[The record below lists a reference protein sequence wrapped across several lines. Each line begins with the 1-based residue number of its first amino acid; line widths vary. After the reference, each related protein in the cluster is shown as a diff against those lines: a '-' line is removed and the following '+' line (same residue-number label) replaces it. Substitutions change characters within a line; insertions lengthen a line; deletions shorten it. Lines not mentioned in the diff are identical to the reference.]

1 MLAMVRGRRAVFRAL
16 LLLGVSG
23 VSAVPAACARSDH
36 GSIASDPP
44 LLGAPDGCAGLACQR
59 ALCTGARST
68 RVTGR
73 VTDPAGLRGLYD
85 VAVYVPSTLPSPVL
99 HGARCDLCAS
109 RQLVPVV
116 SALTDARGEF
126 VLDDVPVGKDIP
138 IVVEIGRWRRVT
150 SLDVEPCVETR
161 AADDAVRLPRRA
173 AEGDLPRIAV
183 TTGASDALEC
193 LLRSIGIADEEVVP
207 GDADPGSVHLF
218 RGKGGGG
225 IEGQPVIPDA
235 ADLWNDPARLARY
248 DIVALSCEGS
258 EADENKGGTDPEA
271 RSAMHAYAN
280 AGGHVFATHFQYT
293 WLKSSPAQDFRDIA
307 TWSGDKDVGDEYAID
322 TSFPKGQAL
331 ADWLVATGASA
342 TAGAIHLDDVTSSLG
357 QARTPPAQVWIR
369 KTAGAARYFSF
380 NTPVGALRADRCGR
394 VVFGDLHGFGLG
406 GSDYPAGCPADPKA
420 MSPQQL
426 ALEFLLFD
434 LFACVDDDRERP
446 VPPR

>member
-1 MLAMVRGRRAVFRAL
+1 MLGHRAASRAL
-16 LLLGVSG
+16 LLVGLAGGSVIAG
-23 VSAVPAACARSDH
+23 ACARSER
-36 GSIASDPP
+36 GSTDPDP
-44 LLGAPDGCAGLACQR
+44 ALLGAPDGCAGLACQR
-59 ALCTGARST
+59 VLCTGGGTT
-68 RVTGR
+68 RLTGR

-85 VAVYVPSTLPSPVL
+85 VAVYVPSAPPPPVL

-109 RQLVPVV
+109 RQIAPVV

-126 VLDDVPVGKDIP
+126 ALDDVPAGKGIP
-138 IVVEIGRWRRVT
+138 IVVEIGRWRRSATV
-150 SLDVEPCVETR
+150 DVEPCIETR
-161 AADDAVRLPRRA
+161 IADDAVRLPRRA
-173 AEGDLPRIAV
+173 SEGDLPRVAV

-193 LLRSIGIADEEVVP
+193 LLRNIGIADEEVVP
-207 GDADPGSVHLF
+207 GGTDHGSVHLF

-225 IEGQPVIPDA
+225 IDQQPVVPDA
-235 ADLWNDPARLARY
+235 ADLWNDPARLALY

-258 EADENKGGTDPEA
+258 EADENKGGVDPNA
-271 RSAMHAYAN
+271 RGAMHEYAS

-307 TWSGDKDVGDEYAID
+307 TWPGDKDVGDDYAID
-322 TSFPKGQAL
+322 TTFPKGQAL
-331 ADWLVATGASA
+331 ADWLVQTGAST
-342 TAGAIHLDDVTSSLG
+342 TAGIIHLDNVTSSLG

-369 KTAGAARYFSF
+369 KPAGAARYFSF
-380 NTPVGALRADRCGR
+380 NTPVGAARADQCGR
-394 VVFGDLHGFGLG
+394 VVFGDLHSFGLG
-406 GSDYPAGCPADPKA
+406 GSDYPKGCLTDAKT